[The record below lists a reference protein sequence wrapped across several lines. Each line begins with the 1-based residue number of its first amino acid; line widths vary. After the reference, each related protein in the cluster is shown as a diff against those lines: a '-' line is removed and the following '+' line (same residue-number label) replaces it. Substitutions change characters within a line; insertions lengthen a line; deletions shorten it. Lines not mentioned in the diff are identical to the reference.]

1 MLYEKLTR
9 LGLDV
14 ESIAIGSYSVKSG
27 LSPEEEAEARLE
39 LTERYLREGESLID
53 KDVVRACEKLYKS
66 AEEAIEALAI
76 VKGLSEADEAGKR
89 GRNIKL

>member
-1 MLYEKLTR
+1 M
-9 LGLDV
+9 
-14 ESIAIGSYSVKSG
+14 
-27 LSPEEEAEARLE
+27 SPEEEAEARLE
-39 LTERYLREGESLID
+39 LAERYLREGESLID